1 MSDVVENTVHQ
12 PSRPT
17 SPRFRPRGQE
27 DLAPSGPLAR
37 VQANIAALRTLRALR
52 DEQRPATPAEQH
64 ILARWSS
71 WGAVPGIFDPRQD
84 ELAEHRTELRPL
96 LSDEEW
102 HAAEA
107 TTRNAHFTDAALV
120 QPIWQALQDLGF
132 RDGRVLEPGCGSG
145 NFLAF
150 APPEAQ
156 LTGVELD
163 PVTAEIAAAL
173 YPDAALRAES
183 FVDTRLPEGY
193 FDAAIG
199 NVPFD
204 EIALT
209 DPVHNPMRLA
219 THNHFIVKSLELVR
233 PGGLVAVLTSRY
245 TLDSTGRTARLE
257 IADRADLVGA
267 VRLPAGAHRRAAG
280 TDVVTDLLILRRR
293 DGKASAVPQTWA
305 RLESVRVGPDATALV
320 NAHFAERPDMVLGTL
335 GMASNQYGRDE
346 LTVHPHRDADLP
358 EALSRALSTIVDEAR
373 EAGLTMTATPDA
385 AQRAAVDQRAE
396 RMRRAQEMFG
406 AELDR
411 FEGTLLDQQN
421 GSFLQVVGGEL
432 AERPVFASAADEL
445 RSLLRLRD
453 TYVELLGAESTG
465 DEQRATELR
474 QQLNQRYDAHTT
486 RYGCLNRRET
496 RRDRRSAHGAF
507 RTDPYAAGVY
517 ALEIYDKDTGTAKK
531 SAIFTRPV
539 STPRAE
545 QSTADTPQDAL
556 AITLNAHGEVRL
568 DEIARLL
575 GADSLADA
583 RTALGELVY
592 EEPGGQRLVPAAE
605 YLSGNVRQKL
615 ERAESLLRAVAEE
628 ERAEHPLQVNVAALR
643 RALPPDKQPGD
654 IEDVQFGA
662 TWIEPKYYEQFLRQL
677 LQTRN
682 LTVTRTSGADWEV
695 EAPSA
700 VRRSRAA
707 TKVYGTR
714 RRNAVDLAERM
725 LRRASL
731 VVHPPKPDNS
741 ATPADI
747 QAGKRWAAEQT
758 EQVIAKQEE
767 LSRLF
772 ADWLWQDP
780 ERTKDVLTTYNR
792 LFNSYVPYQGDGS
805 HLTFPGLSDA
815 LTPRPHQRAGV
826 ARALVEP
833 GGSFFDYEVGFG
845 KTLTIA
851 MTLMEMRR
859 LGMVRKP
866 CVVVKNATVNDFRND
881 FLKAYPAAR
890 VLAID
895 SSEFTKETAAAYV
908 AQIANGDWD
917 AVILPQTLFKRIP
930 MSGRGQQQFVA
941 DQTAEYRALIHRV
954 LTGGDAALAP
964 ELNPGGDPLISEAL
978 DAATTTSDPRERG
991 ASPPSRDTVKKL
1003 QGDLKRHTQ
1012 RAERNLV
1019 KQSTTGIC
1027 WEQTGIDFITVD
1039 EVQDFANAE
1048 LGANNSELALP
1059 VSAQSK
1065 DLKLKLHATAKAYGP
1080 KAGLGSTGTPFPNA
1094 MPQAYVMLD
1103 YFRPDLLAAAEIQA
1117 FSSFQAQYL
1126 MEVVAPE
1133 ISPEGTPRIKERIGA
1148 FRNARQFHQLWKSMA
1163 DVRTKYDIHLPIP
1176 QHISETVVVPATET
1190 DRSYMAEIAERAE
1203 DVRGGSVDVSTD
1215 NLLKISNDGRM
1226 AAMDLRMVGKDPDGP
1241 GKLDAAADTIARTW
1255 QEFRDRTYTDR
1266 EGTPSPL
1273 PGALQLVFADR
1284 GTPSEES
1291 RKRGRFIAYDYLR
1304 DELIERGVP
1313 AGQIRYAQ
1321 DARTAEE
1328 KESLFSDCRQGKVAV
1343 LIGST
1348 DTMGVGVNVQ
1358 DRAIALHHL
1367 DCPWRPS
1374 DVTQREGRI
1383 IRQFNQHLALDIP
1396 VRIYRWVKEGSFDSF
1411 MWQTVERKARFIDQV
1426 RTGRDL
1432 EEQERALDGDL
1443 GKDYLEF
1450 GEIKA
1455 IATGNP
1461 LLLKKLQADEQV
1473 RQLDAA
1479 YTNWKRTNRH
1489 LRTVVDT
1496 ADDTL
1501 ARAQNQA
1508 DLVGR
1513 AARARTETKG
1523 DAFRMELPDGTIVTK
1538 RQDAA
1543 AALRTRLA
1551 LMQRTTY
1558 GETGTWEHLA
1568 TLGGQP
1574 FQARVNAFHDFAEFA
1589 IRGLDDVPQARFAI
1603 NDVGALVTDGK
1614 PLLGLV
1620 TRLENQAERLDTLH
1634 AKLLSVVDE
1643 VRQEIDRAH
1652 KLVDQPF
1659 TKLDKLNRAR
1669 AEQAQIE
1676 AEIAARVGGASNED
1690 SGHEA
1695 AVGEE
1700 RPAREATAT
1709 PYVDRT
1715 EYWAAEG
1722 EALDT
1727 YLAWKN
1733 KFGTGLADGTEAQRA
1748 LAATA
1753 DAMLT
1758 QSRES
1763 RQHRLLGLHHVVDW
1777 TTVRTLADRARTVA
1791 ETWDREQRGHDVVHR
1806 TWEMATTLRDH
1817 AARYRATVEDQ
1828 QGETFR
1834 RWAATEEPVTLDDDG
1849 IDFIPGLSA
1858 DAEYT
1863 VTGPGGQRTDPITG
1877 ARLVTGIARL
1887 MTDGMTVERIPNG
1900 LRLTA
1905 SDGTHFELTSTTS
1918 APPKAV
1924 EPPGPEPKPAEPT
1937 TDDVPGSAN
1946 PRARNLAILLGTYTD
1961 GGELV
1966 AGRALVAEAITELHQ
1981 ALDRNDVEHP
1991 PDLLDSAADD
2001 QATPETAFSTYDRLA
2016 TAASTLADAT
2026 EGEVAEH
2033 AHRLAQRTE
2042 RHLGR
2047 MHAAGRD
2054 LFDLLLDASAL
2065 DPGSWAVLTRNDPL
2079 KERPAA
2085 YSDSEH
2091 LNLARTILFQTYD
2104 RWPDAPSDSGGENSE
2119 RLRAAMW
2126 ARREEPDTPIGT
2138 ALPRWMEVVSYALG
2152 AAEEAGPDASRT
2164 ALRDLAQHAHQH
2176 HQALASYHL
2185 AAARSAP
2192 YESADA
2198 FIGGA
2203 DQVAGAWDDWMLTAT
2218 ARRLTQRRD
2227 ESPDGSLA
2235 TARAAQ
2241 EQLREDLRAAEDAAT
2256 EDGTLD
2262 DVTRRTTKLAHATY
2276 ALTLSLR
2283 EGDYHQPDDL
2293 RALTRLVKA
2302 SYAHAASCRSSSHH
2316 TETSAAVRDGLTR
2329 RREQPQTEQRPPTG
2343 TSPSGETDS
2352 TDAALAETPTATDE
2366 TPDVGPDTEPPP
2378 ARAAEIAAT
2387 ARANG
2392 WRAAGTW
2399 SRLTEYSSPHYE
2411 LSLQAETARGE
2422 RRFRLVWEM
2431 NRGRHTYNAQHSA
2444 AYHLSHRSARHGFR
2458 PKLGDVEQEIRS
2470 PAVPPSPPTQA
2481 PPPAALESSP
2491 AERDSSQDSLFDGHT
2506 AEPPLRQ
2513 TPEPAAPA
2521 PTLTADH
2528 LASLPRHPRPPHDA
2542 DARLAVITTLRLPG
2556 GEVPETVLL
2565 LQSVEVDEDNGEDPV
2580 VLGAQ
2585 IVPSNDVVVS
2595 TSLNGRWFPADLL
2608 TMADARVLPLPAPLP
2623 WPRVE
2628 ELAQLPHHE
2637 VLNALRLPHQ
2647 PAAMPAAVQ
2656 REPDQSADPAT
2667 TAQPQEEESVTT
2679 VIEPVAPAGPWTS
2692 RIQIITDGGA
2702 TFVTGTGGAH
2712 WQQEAE
2718 LRTLL
2723 KTDRNFTFRNGRW
2736 RYQGPDSRRDRVME
2750 EIRTYLL
2757 AKDAQEEAAETAR
2770 PAAPE
2775 YPPTPQQQ
2783 AIIDACLA
2791 GQDVAVQALA
2801 GTGKTSTLQMVTR
2814 RMPDKRIAYVA
2825 FNRSI
2830 ADEAKRKFPRNVTA
2844 DTSHSFARA
2853 ALRNTPLKT
2862 KIETAGRN
2870 GGARRPKDVA
2880 KALGLTKPLRYE
2892 DGGVEPDDVARM
2904 AMAAVRRF
2912 RESADAELGPQH
2924 LDAKWADTPAAPGLL
2939 DVARRAWADIADP
2952 AGDKLFFS
2960 HDDYL
2965 KLWALTHPRLTYD
2978 VILFDEAQ
2986 DINPVLK
2993 KVIQDQNAQTI
3004 VVGDSNQSIYE
3015 FRGAIDALKDWPA
3028 DVVLPLTQ
3036 SWRFGPEVAAVGND
3050 FLRLL
3055 DSDLTLEG
3063 NPALESALGPVDDPD
3078 AVLTRTNVGAIGA
3091 VFAGFEDG
3099 KRVALVGGGRDIEE
3113 IAKAARDLQRGRRTT
3128 HPELGAFESW
3138 NEVREYAET
3147 EDDRTLQMF
3156 VRLVDR
3162 YTPEGLL
3169 GMIGDLV
3176 PEDAADAET
3185 RPELVV
3191 STAHKAKGREW
3202 DHVRIGTD
3210 FPQPTE
3216 NTETGDIELPL
3227 AEELRL
3233 AYVTVTRA
3241 KKRLEIASLGWIDTV
3256 GETAPRPTAPTG
3268 TAIEP
3273 TVHEPTP
3280 APHTPTDEPQPTPQ
3294 PKSPPLTLLTI
3305 SAATQKQLR
3314 VSVTVDGGASRS
3326 RDLPGLSPADLP
3338 SSFTLPVTGG
3348 LPALLRPPALTPSLL
3363 STAEVTTWLNDH
3375 LPSGPLATAW
3385 QTDATRTA
3393 LTHATRDALRD
3404 TMAPALEEVATWLV
3418 EASVL
3423 HDDVI
3428 RTAHTMSPD
3437 DFAVAFER
3445 IAENLIRD
3453 DGSEHLLWGYLGTG
3467 ADRRDAVLALAVPR
3481 AYREL
3486 RRTTPHAPVPDPREA
3501 QRTADASPT
3510 PPQTSTDPQAP
3521 PALPWDEE
3529 KIRRR
3534 GQAGLLRARI
3544 GAIPDLA
3551 RQIGE
3556 AVGDERARTVW
3567 EEDHPLAQFDANVSH
3582 TLAGFGDADTPTRSF
3597 VAERATELSTQIEA
3611 IANRAAR
3618 HYYEL
3623 ILPNAADP
3631 TFLTSLDHQLTVA
3644 NRPPEPN
3651 NPFIREGLVLVLR
3664 AIDEAESAARGRKL
3678 KPTAVRKALEQ
3689 IAGLAGHDS
3698 TNGEL
3703 YPNIHAALTPIR
3715 AELDSTRVVLA
3726 ELRGD
3731 TAALDEYAR
3740 LRQRIADHQ
3749 HPSTTPTDS
3758 PTPKPAPAPEPET
3771 EQETPQPAPLT
3782 NHDIAAALGRLSP
3795 WDFGQLIATMD
3806 QKKKRYPRL
3815 HDGYFRIPTTPDG
3828 DGPSSW
3834 ASAFSSRSGL
3844 DIKISVDD
3852 TVVRAGRVTWARAL
3866 KLLRPAVTPLRR
3878 DLVVECWRTDNAMRL
3893 AEDAFSVIGERSRA
3907 ETAARE
3913 LNALLSS
3920 TKSTIITDSLGPE
3933 TAANEDQHAA
3943 EETALRRVRE
3953 LAAVLPSGRTAMKS
3967 FHEVQPGDVL
3977 LTAPDQNRP
3986 FLARSRATMEGNE
3999 VLVTGDLLLMGGA
4012 TRPHAYRRTTNELG
4026 LDTGVQILLLPKS
4039 LTGLIDVPTEPS
4051 PLRAVQE
4058 NQPPQPFPDNASFHL
4073 ALERL
4078 RSAHDAWALSATA
4091 QSDHITDATTQ
4102 ITNAWRALA
4111 ETAQHE
4117 NTEPAPLID
4126 AYENLIST
4134 ATLAGRSMDEHH
4146 AFDSVTDRRLLQAM
4160 ITAARE
4166 QRARLETTPTLA
4178 PASPPPDRPVTRND
4192 LEQHFDSI
4200 VTMLQADTAPRQSTA
4215 PPTDT
4220 TPQQLARLTDQIANL
4235 RDLLNRVLGD
4245 ADTHPVPQNAPE
4257 PRIDAADAATLD
4269 AAAGHAHDQIGDHE
4283 HTPEWARIH
4292 RLRHLADEVRHAVH
4306 DAVTTASNDIWSPT
4320 LDRTLQALTAQAVSA
4335 EAVVLAQRLERD
4347 GERDSAAW
4355 EAVWRLHRAATTR
4368 ADRLAGLLH
4377 DDQRLD
4383 FPHQLRHA
4391 WQRLASHLPTRPD
4404 NATPSKPQM
4413 LIASGLATLTKAHH
4427 QALDRIGDLAQHP
4440 AWRAITAVYESAR
4453 EVLDTAWLGAH
4464 RLSADDATLGTARML
4479 WVRTLELIS
4488 HGARRLLDHL
4498 NRTGHR
4504 DGLRWNALRVLHHA
4518 AEDHISHLRGH
4529 LPTTSHSPLGTYYEP
4544 SLFVGEQL
4552 TLHDEWDQLHQ
4563 AANIVTATKF
4573 ASPVALHRRMDI
4585 GHREA
4590 VSLLDRLE
4598 ELQIVGPPSRGRLRE
4613 VLVDPETAERTID
4626 KAQST
4631 HPSEPRWAPTHEPF
4645 TNRWFHEVRATLPRD
4660 PARRDLLT
4668 LLFHEH
4674 QRVARGETDPAQA
4687 GQRANHAVTLHLT
4700 GRTAE
4705 IPDALTGHSH
4715 VEPELPQ
4722 PPPPSTATPAPPE
4735 PLRTTGESSPAQAT
4749 QTFDQCVITQ
4759 RLLAEQAGRLQ
4770 TKARLTAA
4778 VATNAVDRD
4787 RAELLLRLAE
4797 NANASA
4803 AELITPGQT
4812 TTSSTVPLLAEPF
4825 LAALR
4830 THAAARSVVLPD
4842 DVIQDAW
4849 TAALRAIASSS
4860 DAMEAAGTVRSL
4872 RNLEKR
4878 QHEQVSR
4885 SRIQSLSGP
4894 ARSSR

>member
-1 MSDVVENTVHQ
+1 MENTVHQ
-12 PSRPT
+12 TLRPT
-17 SPRFRPRGQE
+17 GPRFHPRSQD

-37 VQANIAALRTLRALR
+37 VRANIAALHTLRTLR
-52 DEQRPATPAEQH
+52 DEQRPATPAEQQT
-64 ILARWSS
+64 LARWSS
-71 WGAVPGIFDPRQD
+71 WGAVPSIFDPRQD
-84 ELAEHRTELRPL
+84 DLAEHRAELRSL

-120 QPIWQALQDLGF
+120 RPIWQALQDLGF

-150 APPEAQ
+150 APPEARM
-156 LTGVELD
+156 TGVELD

-173 YPDAALRAES
+173 YPDADVRAES

-209 DPVHNPMRLA
+209 DPMHNPMRLA

-245 TLDSTGRTARLE
+245 TLDSTGKTARLE

-293 DGKASAVPQTWA
+293 DGRTPEAPPDWA
-305 RLESVRVGPDATALV
+305 GLSSVRVTPETTALV
-320 NAHFAERPDMVLGTL
+320 NTYFAERPELVLGTL
-335 GMASNQYGRDE
+335 GLASNQYGRDE
-346 LTVHPHRDADLP
+346 LTVHPHHDADLP
-358 EALSRALSTIVDEAR
+358 QALSRALATLVNEAR
-373 EAGLTMTATPDA
+373 DAGLTMTSTPDA

-406 AELDR
+406 PELSR
-411 FEGTLLDQQN
+411 FEGTLIDQHD
-421 GSFLQVVGGEL
+421 GTFLQVVGGEL
-432 AERPVFASAADEL
+432 AERPVFASSADEL
-445 RSLLRLRD
+445 RSLLSLRD
-453 TYVELLGAESTG
+453 TYVDLLGAESTG
-465 DEQRATELR
+465 EEQRATDLR
-474 QQLNQRYDAHTT
+474 HQLNQHYDAHTA
-486 RYGCLNRRET
+486 RYGCLNRRDT

-517 ALEIYDKDTGTAKK
+517 ALEIYDRDTGTAKK

-539 STPRAE
+539 STPRTE
-545 QSTADTPQDAL
+545 QRTADTPQDAL

-575 GADSLADA
+575 DTDSLVDA
-583 RTALGELVY
+583 RAALGDLVFD
-592 EEPGGQRLVPAAE
+592 EPDGQRLIPAAE
-605 YLSGNVRQKL
+605 YLSGNIRAKL
-615 ERAESLLRAVAEE
+615 EHAENTLRTVPADDRAQ
-628 ERAEHPLQVNVAALR
+628 HPLQANLAALR

-682 LTVTRTSGADWEV
+682 LKVTRTSGADWEV
-695 EAPSA
+695 EAPAA

-707 TKVYGTR
+707 IKVYGTR

-731 VVHPPKPDNS
+731 VVHPPKPDET
-741 ATPADI
+741 ATAADI

-767 LSRLF
+767 LNRLF

-826 ARALVEP
+826 ARVLIEP

-954 LTGGDAALAP
+954 LTGDDSALAP
-964 ELNPGGDPLISEAL
+964 ELNPGGDPLVAEAL
-978 DAATTTSDPRERG
+978 HAQAATRDPRENG
-991 ASPPSRDTVKKL
+991 ASPPSRETIKKL

-1012 RAERNLV
+1012 RAEKNLV

-1059 VSAQSK
+1059 VSAQSR
-1065 DLKLKLHATAKAYGP
+1065 DLKVKLRATAKAYGP

-1126 MEVVAPE
+1126 MEIVAPE

-1176 QHISETVVVPATET
+1176 RHVSETVVVPATET
-1190 DRSYMAEIAERAE
+1190 DRIYMADIAERAE
-1203 DVRGGSVDVSTD
+1203 TVRAGLVDATTD
-1215 NLLKISNDGRM
+1215 NLLRISNDGRL
-1226 AAMDLRMVGKDPDGP
+1226 AAMDLRMVGQEPDGP
-1241 GKLDAAADTIARTW
+1241 GKLDAAADRIARTW
-1255 QEFRDRTYTDR
+1255 EEFRDRTYTDR
-1266 EGTPSPL
+1266 EGEPSPL

-1304 DELIERGVP
+1304 DELTRRGVP

-1328 KESLFSDCRQGKVAV
+1328 KASLFADCRQGKVAV

-1473 RQLDAA
+1473 RQLEAA

-1489 LRTVVDT
+1489 LRAVVDT

-1523 DAFRMELPDGTIVTK
+1523 DAFRMELPDGTVVTK
-1538 RQDAA
+1538 RQEAA

-1558 GETGTWEHLA
+1558 GEASTWQHLA

-1574 FQARVNAFHDFAEFA
+1574 FQARVNAFHDFAEFT

-1634 AKLLSVVDE
+1634 ATLLSVVDG

-1659 TKLDKLNRAR
+1659 TKLDKLHRAR

-1676 AEIAARVGGASNED
+1676 AELDARVGGVSDED
-1690 SGHEA
+1690 AQHGA
-1695 AVGEE
+1695 AVREE

-1709 PYVDRT
+1709 PYADRA

-1727 YLAWKN
+1727 YLAWEN
-1733 KFGTGLADGTEAQRA
+1733 EFGTGLADGIEAERA
-1748 LAATA
+1748 LAATV

-1777 TTVRTLADRARTVA
+1777 TTARTLADRARAVA

-1806 TWEMATTLRDH
+1806 TWDMATTLRDH
-1817 AARYRATVEDQ
+1817 AARYRATVENRQ
-1828 QGETFR
+1828 SETFQQ
-1834 RWAATEEPVTLDDDG
+1834 WAATDEPTTLDDDG

-1863 VTGPGGQRTDPITG
+1863 VTGPGGQRTDPVTG
-1877 ARLVTGIARL
+1877 SRLVTSIAQL
-1887 MTDGMTVERIPNG
+1887 MTNGMTVEEAPNG

-1905 SDGTHFELTSTTS
+1905 SDGTHFELTPTTATPPTTS
-1918 APPKAV
+1918 EQPR
-1924 EPPGPEPKPAEPT
+1924 PEPTPEEPT
-1937 TDDVPGSAN
+1937 TEDAPGSSN
-1946 PRARNLAILLGTYTD
+1946 SRARNLAILLGPYTD
-1961 GGELV
+1961 AGELV
-1966 AGRALVAEAITELHQ
+1966 AGRALITETITELHQ
-1981 ALDRNDVEHP
+1981 ALDPNDVEHP
-1991 PDLLDSAADD
+1991 PDLLDPAADD
-2001 QATPETAFSTYDRLA
+2001 QTTPQTALAAYDRLA
-2016 TAASTLADAT
+2016 IVASTLADAT
-2026 EGEVAEH
+2026 EGEAAEH
-2033 AHRLAQRTE
+2033 AHRLVQRTE

-2047 MHAAGRD
+2047 MHATGRD
-2054 LFDLLLDASAL
+2054 LFDVLLDASAL

-2091 LNLARTILFQTYD
+2091 LNLARTILFQAYD
-2104 RWPDAPSDSGGENSE
+2104 RWPEAPSDAGGENSE

-2126 ARREEPDTPIGT
+2126 TLRENPDTPIGT
-2138 ALPRWMEVVSYALG
+2138 ALPRWMEVVSHALG
-2152 AAEEAGPDASRT
+2152 AAEEAESDTSRT

-2192 YESADA
+2192 YASDRA
-2198 FIGGA
+2198 FTDGA
-2203 DQVAGAWDDWMLTAT
+2203 EQVARAWNDWTLTTT

-2227 ESPDGSLA
+2227 ESPDSSALA
-2235 TARAAQ
+2235 TAQAAH
-2241 EQLREDLRAAEDAAT
+2241 REIAHALHAAENTTTD
-2256 EDGTLD
+2256 DGTLD

-2276 ALTLSLR
+2276 ALILSLR
-2283 EGDYHQPDDL
+2283 TGDYHQPEDE
-2293 RALTRLVKA
+2293 RTLTRLVKA
-2302 SYAHAASCRSSSHH
+2302 SYAHAASCRSSAAHP
-2316 TETSAAVRDGLTR
+2316 ETSEAVRDGVAR
-2329 RREQPQTEQRPPTG
+2329 RRDQPQGELRPPTPASSEPDPKDAG
-2343 TSPSGETDS
+2343 PTETTTAPDEQP
-2352 TDAALAETPTATDE
+2352 AAQPET
-2366 TPDVGPDTEPPP
+2366 TEPPP

-2392 WRAAGTW
+2392 WRVAGAW

-2411 LSLQAETARGE
+2411 LTLQAETARGE

-2444 AYHLSHRSARHGFR
+2444 AYHLSHRSAKHGFR
-2458 PKLGDVEQEIRS
+2458 PKLGDVEQEVRS
-2470 PAVPPSPPTQA
+2470 PAVPPNPSTGT

-2491 AERDSSQDSLFDGHT
+2491 AERDTGQDSLFDGHT
-2506 AEPPLRQ
+2506 VETSPLR
-2513 TPEPAAPA
+2513 TPEPA
-2521 PTLTADH
+2521 PTTSPLTAEH
-2528 LASLPRHPRPPHDA
+2528 LASLPHHPAPPHDA
-2542 DARLAVITTLRLPG
+2542 NAPLAVITTLGFPDG
-2556 GEVPETVLL
+2556 QVPDSVLL
-2565 LQSVEVDEDNGEDPV
+2565 LQSVEVDAETGGDPV
-2580 VLGAQ
+2580 VRGAQ
-2585 IVPSNDVVVS
+2585 LVPSNDVVVS
-2595 TSLNGRWFPADLL
+2595 SSLNGRWLPADLL
-2608 TMADARVLPLPAPLP
+2608 TMADARVLPLPAPIP

-2628 ELAQLPHHE
+2628 ELAGLPHHE
-2637 VLNALRLPHQ
+2637 VLEALRLAHHPT
-2647 PAAMPAAVQ
+2647 AAQ
-2656 REPDQSADPAT
+2656 RDPDHSADPAT

-2679 VIEPVAPAGPWTS
+2679 VIEPAATAGPWTS
-2692 RIQIITDGGA
+2692 RIQIVTDGGT

-2712 WQQEAE
+2712 WQEE
-2718 LRTLL
+2718 TDLRALL
-2723 KTDRNFTFRNGRW
+2723 KTDRNFIFRNGRW
-2736 RYQGPDSRRDRVME
+2736 RYQGPETRRDRVLA
-2750 EIRTYLL
+2750 EIRAYLL
-2757 AKDAQEEAAETAR
+2757 AKDAKEQASDTAR
-2770 PAAPE
+2770 STAPE

-2880 KALGLTKPLRYE
+2880 EALGVTKPLRFE
-2892 DGGVEPDDVARM
+2892 GGGIEPDDVARM

-2924 LDAKWADTPAAPGLL
+2924 LDAKWVDTPAAPGLL

-2952 AGDKLFFS
+2952 RGDKLFFS

-2965 KLWALTHPRLTYD
+2965 KLWALTHPRLNYD

-3063 NPALESALGPVDDPD
+3063 NPALEPTLGPVDDPD

-3113 IAKAARDLQRGRRTT
+3113 IAKAARDLQRGRRTN

-3202 DHVRIGTD
+3202 NHVRIGTD

-3216 NTETGDIELPL
+3216 NTETGEVVLPP

-3241 KKRLEIASLGWIDTV
+3241 KERLEVASLGWIHAV
-3256 GETAPRPTAPTG
+3256 AEN
-3268 TAIEP
+3268 
-3273 TVHEPTP
+3273 TP
-3280 APHTPTDEPQPTPQ
+3280 APAPTTTAVEPPAIEEPQPTPQ
-3294 PKSPPLTLLTI
+3294 PVRHPSTLLTL
-3305 SAATQKQLR
+3305 SAATQKRLR
-3314 VSVTVDGGASRS
+3314 VSVTVDGGTTRP

-3338 SSFTLPVTGG
+3338 NSLTLPLTAE
-3348 LPALLRPPALTPSLL
+3348 LPALVRSSALAESLL
-3363 STAEVTTWLNDH
+3363 STDEVTRWLDEH
-3375 LPSGPLATAW
+3375 LPTGPLAEVWKADTA
-3385 QTDATRTA
+3385 RTT
-3393 LTHATRDALRD
+3393 LIDATRDALRD

-3418 EASVL
+3418 EASAL
-3423 HDDVI
+3423 RDEVI
-3428 RTAHTMSPD
+3428 RTAHTLSPD

-3445 IAENLIRD
+3445 IAEDLVRD
-3453 DGSEHLLWGYLGTG
+3453 DGSEHLLWGYLGAG
-3467 ADRRDAVLALAVPR
+3467 DDRREAVLALAVPR
-3481 AYREL
+3481 AYNEL
-3486 RRTTPHAPVPDPREA
+3486 RRTTPRTPDPQTTEPQQPTPVPEPREA
-3501 QRTADASPT
+3501 VDAS
-3510 PPQTSTDPQAP
+3510 

-3534 GQAGLLRARI
+3534 GQAGLRRSQST
-3544 GAIPDLA
+3544 AIPDLA
-3551 RQIGE
+3551 HEISE
-3556 AVGDERARTVW
+3556 AVGDSRARAVW
-3567 EEDHPLAQFDANVSH
+3567 EEDNPLAQFDANVSH
-3582 TLAGFGDADTPTRSF
+3582 TLAAFDDADTPTRTF
-3597 VAERATELSTQIEA
+3597 VAERAAELSNRIEE
-3611 IANRAAR
+3611 IADRAAR

-3631 TFLTSLDHQLTVA
+3631 ASLTTLDDELTTT

-3651 NPFIREGLVLVLR
+3651 NPFLREGLVLVLQT
-3664 AIDEAESAARGRKL
+3664 IDEAERAARGRKL
-3678 KPTAVRKALEQ
+3678 KPTVVRNALEQ
-3689 IAGLAGHDS
+3689 IAGLAGHGS
-3698 TNGEL
+3698 TNGQL
-3703 YPNIHAALTPIR
+3703 YPHVHAALTPIR

-3731 TAALDEYAR
+3731 TAALAEYAH

-3749 HPSTTPTDS
+3749 KPSTTPTDS
-3758 PTPKPAPAPEPET
+3758 PPPEPTPEPE
-3771 EQETPQPAPLT
+3771 QKTPQPGPLT

-3795 WDFGQLIATMD
+3795 WDFGQLIVDMD
-3806 QKKKRYPRL
+3806 RKKKRYPRL
-3815 HDGYFRIPTTPDG
+3815 HDGHFRLPTTPED
-3828 DGPSSW
+3828 DGPSAW
-3834 ASAFSSRSGL
+3834 ASAYSSRSGL
-3844 DIKISVDD
+3844 DIKISLDD
-3852 TVVRAGRVTWARAL
+3852 TVVRAGCVTWARAL
-3866 KLLRPAVTPLRR
+3866 KLLRPAITPLRR

-3893 AEDAFSVIGERSRA
+3893 AEDGFSVIGERGRA

-3920 TKSTIITDSLGPE
+3920 AQNTIITDSLEPP
-3933 TAANEDQHAA
+3933 TTANEDQHAT

-3977 LTAPDQNRP
+3977 LSAPDQSHP
-3986 FLARSRATMEGNE
+3986 FLTRSPATMEGNE
-3999 VLVTGDLLLMGGA
+3999 VLISGDLLLPGGT
-4012 TRPHAYRRTTNELG
+4012 TRPHVYRRTTNELG
-4026 LDTGVQILLLPKS
+4026 LDTGVLHLLLPKS
-4039 LTGLIDVPTEPS
+4039 LAGLIDAPAEPS
-4051 PLRAVQE
+4051 PLRDQT
-4058 NQPPQPFPDNASFHL
+4058 PPPSAEPYQDSASYRL
-4073 ALERL
+4073 ALEQL
-4078 RSAHDAWALSATA
+4078 HSAHDAWALSATA
-4091 QSDHITDATTQ
+4091 QSENVTEATTQ
-4102 ITNAWRALA
+4102 IANAWHALA
-4111 ETAQHE
+4111 ETAQRDYI
-4117 NTEPAPLID
+4117 EPAPLID
-4126 AYENLIST
+4126 AYEHLIST
-4134 ATLAGRSMDEHH
+4134 ASLAGRSMDERR
-4146 AFDSVTDRRLLQAM
+4146 AFDSVTDRRLLQAV
-4160 ITAARE
+4160 IATARE
-4166 QRARLETTPTLA
+4166 QRARLSATTTLT
-4178 PASPPPDRPVTRND
+4178 PASPSPDRPMTRDD
-4192 LEQHFDSI
+4192 LDQHFDSVI
-4200 VTMLQADTAPRQSTA
+4200 TMLQADAASQERPARQA
-4215 PPTDT
+4215 DT
-4220 TPQQLARLTDQIANL
+4220 TSQQFARLTDQIAAL
-4235 RDLLNRVLGD
+4235 RDLLTQVLGD
-4245 ADTHPVPQNAPE
+4245 ADTHPIPQHASDPHV
-4257 PRIDAADAATLD
+4257 DADDATALD
-4269 AAAGHAHDQIGDHE
+4269 AAADHAHERVGDYE
-4283 HTPEWARIH
+4283 HTPEWTRIH
-4292 RLRHLADEVRHAVH
+4292 RLRHLEDEVRNAVH
-4306 DAVTTASNDIWSPT
+4306 DAVTTDSGWSPT
-4320 LDRTLQALTAQAVSA
+4320 LDRTLQALTAQAVSN
-4335 EAVVLAQRLERD
+4335 EATALARRLEQD
-4347 GERDSAAW
+4347 GERDSPAW

-4383 FPHQLRHA
+4383 FPHHLRDA
-4391 WQRLASHLPTRPD
+4391 WQRLATHLPTRPD
-4404 NATPSKPQM
+4404 NAAP
-4413 LIASGLATLTKAHH
+4413 TKAQTLMASSLVTLKQHYH
-4427 QALDRIGDLAQHP
+4427 QTADRIGDLAQHP
-4440 AWRAITAVYESAR
+4440 AWRTITSAYESAR

-4488 HGARRLLDHL
+4488 HGSRRLLDHL

-4529 LPTTSHSPLGTYYEP
+4529 LPTTTNSPLGTYYEP
-4544 SLFVGEQL
+4544 PLFAGEL

-4563 AANIVTATKF
+4563 AAAIVTTTNF
-4573 ASPVALHRRMDI
+4573 AFPAALHRRMNI

-4598 ELQIVGPPSRGRLRE
+4598 ELQILGPPSRGRLRE
-4613 VLVDPETAERTID
+4613 VLVDPETAERTLD
-4626 KAQST
+4626 EAQAAQ
-4631 HPSEPRWAPTHEPF
+4631 PSRPRWTPSHTPF
-4645 TNRWFHEVRATLPRD
+4645 TNRWFHELRATLPRNPTLD
-4660 PARRDLLT
+4660 TALTRRDLLT

-4674 QRVARGETDPAQA
+4674 QRATRGEIDPEEA
-4687 GQRANHAVTLHLT
+4687 GERANHAITLYIT
-4700 GRTAE
+4700 GRAAE
-4705 IPDALTGHSH
+4705 IPDVLTGQAHSYIELDGAIQKAQSTPA
-4715 VEPELPQ
+4715 VTPATPE
-4722 PPPPSTATPAPPE
+4722 PPPTGPLGEAGAASEPSSASQPQM
-4735 PLRTTGESSPAQAT
+4735 L
-4749 QTFDQCVITQ
+4749 DQRVITQ
-4759 RLLAEQAGRLQ
+4759 RLLTEQAERLQ
-4770 TKARLTAA
+4770 TKGCVAA
-4778 VATNAVDRD
+4778 ASATNAPDED
-4787 RAELLLRLAE
+4787 KAELLLRLAE

-4803 AELITPGQT
+4803 ARLAAPVQAAPSGE
-4812 TTSSTVPLLAEPF
+4812 PLLAEPF

-4830 THAAARSVVLPD
+4830 AIAASRSAALPD
-4842 DVIQDAW
+4842 DLIQSAW
-4849 TAALRAIASSS
+4849 TAAYKNASVPAEFKKSPRVSERLR
-4860 DAMEAAGTVRSL
+4860 
-4872 RNLEKR
+4872 
-4878 QHEQVSR
+4878 HEQPHGSCR
-4885 SRIQSLSGP
+4885 QSVPAG
-4894 ARSSR
+4894 ARSAR